1 MRLSPDYN
9 TLYITTNDRDG
20 IRKVDLSGSPSQWT
34 VQDWVMNFNHFIRNF
49 ALRPDG
55 GTIIVLETCDNG
67 NSGDATCNHE
77 QFWPGKKTMLYE
89 VNTASAVVTPIGSII
104 TNSSYGNKPYLAFDF
119 IENPYPTLPGFV
131 VAPDGQSVYISQNSQ
146 SASASELIN
155 KIWHVDISMYREGT
169 RAPYAAVSYTHLRAH
184 ET

>member
-1 MRLSPDYN
+1 
-9 TLYITTNDRDG
+9 
-20 IRKVDLSGSPSQWT
+20 
-34 VQDWVMNFNHFIRNF
+34 MNFVGFIQNF

-55 GTIIVLETCDNG
+55 GTIIVFEMCV
-67 NSGDATCNHE
+67 NSGTGPDLLDCQQN
-77 QFWPGKKTMLYE
+77 QFSPGKKTMLYE

-155 KIWHVDISMYREGT
+155 KIWHVDISVYREGT
-169 RAPYAAVSYTHLRAH
+169 RAPFPGSPPNPCVYEYSGPDAVEATKGNCDITTTHSHRI
-184 ET
+184 TNS